1 MALPPS
7 SPQPPGF
14 PQHSGQQRNRRFL
27 VACAFGGVVA
37 LVLVVISVAWFTSFG
52 GEKAAA
58 PPPPQVAAGPP
69 PPAAQP
75 FSPDLPESTT
85 HSVIDAAPLD
95 PGPPGETEGHV
106 VHPRQEI
113 GVYSAPGAPAFGRI
127 GPEQIGPT
135 WLPVIAEQPGW
146 VQVLLPSKPNGSTGW
161 LSTEALDR
169 ATTPYLVRVHLRSLS
184 MELFTER
191 RLLGEW
197 TVGIG
202 KTSHPT
208 PPGRT
213 FLLGSFSDN
222 HQKYSPVILPLGTHS
237 PTLDS
242 FGGGPGTVAIHT
254 WPTDDV
260 FGTRSSDGC
269 IRVPSDALD
278 QLTEVP
284 LGTLVLVDE
293 Q

>member
-1 MALPPS
+1 MALPPT
-7 SPQPPGF
+7 SPQPPGA
-14 PQHSGQQRNRRFL
+14 PQNSGGKRNTRFL
-27 VACAFGGVVA
+27 VACAFGGVIA
-37 LVLVVISVAWFTSFG
+37 LVLVVASIAWISSIGTDNT
-52 GEKAAA
+52 AATQPA
-58 PPPPQVAAGPP
+58 VPPPPRAM
-69 PPAAQP
+69 P
-75 FSPDLPESTT
+75 FSPDLPESSTYT
-85 HSVIDAAPLD
+85 VLDAAPQD
-95 PGPPGETEGHV
+95 PGPPDPTSGAV

-113 GVYSAPGAPAFGRI
+113 GVYPAPGAPAFARV
-127 GPEQIGPT
+127 GPAEIGPT
-135 WLPVIAEQPGW
+135 WLPVIAERPGW

-161 LSTEALDR
+161 LSTDALDR
-169 ATTPYLVRVHLRSLS
+169 AITPYLIRVHLRSMS
-184 MELFTER
+184 MELFSER
-191 RLLGEW
+191 RLLGQW
-197 TVGIG
+197 TVGTG
-202 KTSHPT
+202 KTAHPT

-213 FLLGSFSDN
+213 FLLGSFSDR

-269 IRVPSDALD
+269 IRVPHDALD

>member
-1 MALPPS
+1 MVVVAGVAWL
-7 SPQPPGF
+7 SP
-14 PQHSGQQRNRRFL
+14 
-27 VACAFGGVVA
+27 FGGDDN
-37 LVLVVISVAWFTSFG
+37 
-52 GEKAAA
+52 AA
-58 PPPPQVAAGPP
+58 PPAPTTQVATPIPPQ
-69 PPAAQP
+69 PADL
-75 FSPDLPESTT
+75 SVLPESTT
-85 HSVIDAAPLD
+85 HTTVEAAPLD
-95 PGPPGETEGHV
+95 PGPAVPTDGAV
-106 VHPRQEI
+106 IHPRQELA
-113 GVYSAPGAPAFGRI
+113 VFAAPGGPAFARV
-127 GPEQIGPT
+127 GPEQVGET

-161 LSTEALDR
+161 MPANGLDR
-169 ATTPYLVRVHLRSLS
+169 AVSPYLVRVHLRSLS
-184 MELFTER
+184 MELFNQG
-191 RLLGEW
+191 RLRGEW
-197 TVGIG
+197 TIGIG
-202 KTSHPT
+202 KESAPT

-213 FLLGSFSDN
+213 FLLGSFSDSE
-222 HQKYSPVILPLGTHS
+222 QEYSPVILPLGIHS

-269 IRVPSDALD
+269 IRVPQDALD